1 MLAAFLAGQAVAE
14 QGLEREAPAH
24 LNLMQ
29 TDRWYEGYDLA
40 SETED
45 QLIAA

>member
-1 MLAAFLAGQAVAE
+1 MREAFYAGQAAAE

-29 TDRWYEGYDLA
+29 TDRWYEGYDFA